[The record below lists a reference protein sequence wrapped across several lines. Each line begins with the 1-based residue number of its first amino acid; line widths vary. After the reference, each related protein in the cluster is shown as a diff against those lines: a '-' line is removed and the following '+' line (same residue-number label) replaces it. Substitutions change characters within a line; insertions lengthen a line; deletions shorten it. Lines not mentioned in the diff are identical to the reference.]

1 MSAGTGQTLC
11 LVCRTQG
18 LRAALSVG
26 PTWGTLEDAVP
37 LAVCG
42 CLALDGLQE
51 GVGRGDWVQVCV
63 WSGAWWVLCWECL

>member
-1 MSAGTGQTLC
+1 M
-11 LVCRTQG
+11 
-18 LRAALSVG
+18 
-26 PTWGTLEDAVP
+26 EDAVP